1 MPLPN
6 GSWHS
11 ADLLGKKLRAFAGRV
26 GGLVL
31 VDELG
36 ARLVEATHEALL
48 PLERTDHQ
56 RFELPVKSKFLCN

>member
-56 RFELPVKSKFLCN
+56 